1 MQLKDI
7 KKEGIFTTLYYELT
21 WKIGWEQ
28 LLSILNVVIRTDFQE
43 KGFQS
48 LAVGMIAGTSPQD
61 VTRDVLA
68 NGGDIR
74 RSAFAKG
81 ESGYAVLTGYS
92 HLMKVTMRIIVW
104 NQSDRFI
111 LQLADDRA
119 IDKDGKHSYDKYAD
133 SIEILAHIDYA
144 KNSLRLFLGHADRP
158 RPAAIRI
165 SFCCGA
171 IKTGIMITSQPTLW
185 AEQAASCFEKPVCVH
200 CMERGTS

>member
-1 MQLKDI
+1 M
-7 KKEGIFTTLYYELT
+7 F
-21 WKIGWEQ
+21 
-28 LLSILNVVIRTDFQE
+28 
-43 KGFQS
+43 
-48 LAVGMIAGTSPQD
+48 AGTSPQD

-144 KNSLRLFLGHADRP
+144 KKQ
-158 RPAAIRI
+158 PAAV
-165 SFCCGA
+165 F
-171 IKTGIMITSQPTLW
+171 
-185 AEQAASCFEKPVCVH
+185 
-200 CMERGTS
+200 

>member
-111 LQLADDRA
+111 LQLADDRQSTRMA
-119 IDKDGKHSYDKYAD
+119 STPMINMPTALKFWR
-133 SIEILAHIDYA
+133 ILIML
-144 KNSLRLFLGHADRP
+144 KNSLRLF
-158 RPAAIRI
+158 
-165 SFCCGA
+165 F
-171 IKTGIMITSQPTLW
+171 
-185 AEQAASCFEKPVCVH
+185 
-200 CMERGTS
+200 